1 MPRYSEQLIN
11 EVIAENDIV
20 DFISQY
26 VRLKP
31 NGRDFTGLCP
41 FHKEKTP
48 SFHVNRDK
56 QVFHCFGCGE
66 GGGLMQFVMR
76 IEGLDF
82 VEALKLLA
90 DRAGI
95 VLPEDGDIA
104 IDSKKHKL
112 KQRIYEINKLT
123 ARFFYDNLTKTEE
136 GKIGLNYLLSRG
148 MTPKTITSFGLGYS
162 PDKFDSLLGY
172 LRKKGY
178 TDDEMAE
185 AGVIVKS
192 NGKVFDRFMGRVMY
206 PIIDLRGN
214 VIGFGGRTLSD
225 KLQANGKKP
234 AKYLNTSNTLV
245 FDKGRNLFNLNLA
258 KKSNETKMILCEG
271 YMDVISVY
279 QAGIHNIVATLGTAL
294 TENQAKL
301 LMKYTKEILLCYDS
315 DEAGKKA
322 TLRAIDIINSVG
334 GKSRVIEMNGAK
346 DPDEYIKNNG
356 VEMFKSLIDNAL
368 SSSEYLVRSAK
379 RSFNLDTED
388 GKIGYVSKA
397 VDSLKTVK
405 DDIEVDAYISKIS
418 RESGISKDAIY
429 AEYRKKATEY
439 KNESKSVLIRPNIN
453 VIHES
458 FKVDKT
464 QTFENEIKLLGI
476 AAKNKKLSKLVAG
489 HMPPTDYS
497 SETLRKI
504 AELIYATFD
513 AGSEI
518 DFNRIILSLE
528 EDEIP
533 SASKIFCISEEYS
546 NDENAAMELIVNIK
560 KARIEQMLT
569 GETNPAKIMELI
581 KMRDELGRMLK

>member
-1 MPRYSEQLIN
+1 MPRYSDQLIN

-104 IDSKKHKL
+104 IDNKKHKL
-112 KQRIYEINKLT
+112 KQRIYEINKLS
-123 ARFFYDNLTKTEE
+123 ARFFYDNLTKTED
-136 GKIGLNYLLSRG
+136 GKVGLNYLLSRN

-225 KLQANGKKP
+225 KPTASGKKP

-356 VEMFKSLIDNAL
+356 VEMFKSLVDNAL

-397 VDSLKTVK
+397 VDSLKTVR
-405 DDIEVDAYISKIS
+405 DDIEVDAYINKIS

-439 KNESKSVLIRPNIN
+439 KNESDRELIRPNIN
-453 VIHES
+453 VIQTTY
-458 FKVDKT
+458 KVDQTKT
-464 QTFENEIKLLGI
+464 SENEVKLLGI
-476 AAKNKKLSKLVAG
+476 AARSKKLSKIVSAK
-489 HMPPTDYS
+489 MPSTDFS

-504 AELIYATFD
+504 AELIYLTYD
-513 AGSEI
+513 AGGEI
-518 DFNRIILSLE
+518 DFNKIIQSLE

-560 KARIEQMLT
+560 KTRIEQMLT

-581 KMRDELGRMLK
+581 KMRDKLGRMLK